1 MFIINNS
8 PQNNT
13 QVSVCIVC
21 VILQSVTI
29 WQSAKSYT
37 MSSYRSAKNLCTR
50 ANRINAIIYVIIL
63 SKRLILNIF
72 SSKPIINEY
81 KTANIP
87 QAALGCICIFNI

>member
-1 MFIINNS
+1 
-8 PQNNT
+8 
-13 QVSVCIVC
+13 
-21 VILQSVTI
+21 
-29 WQSAKSYT
+29 

-87 QAALGCICIFNI
+87 QAGLGCIFIINNLPQKKPKIIGIIYYHSNLFQI